1 MMKAHLHYHVEGY
14 PQLAWAL
21 PLDETEI
28 ATKDVSDNDMP
39 QGFVDAFNSFMVY
52 LHVQTQ
58 ITFNRMVI

>member
-1 MMKAHLHYHVEGY
+1 MKSL
-14 PQLAWAL
+14 LAWAL